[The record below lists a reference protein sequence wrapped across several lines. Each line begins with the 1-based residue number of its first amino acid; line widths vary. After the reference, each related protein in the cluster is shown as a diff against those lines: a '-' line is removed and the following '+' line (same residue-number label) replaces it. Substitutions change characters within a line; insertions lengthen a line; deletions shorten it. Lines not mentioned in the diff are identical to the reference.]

1 MAIGDIPI
9 LVWIFTNAILLIVF
23 LRSRIISY
31 MMVTIFVKKGIREL
45 FVKVAISMQCFGMNT
60 ISSKISIHAR
70 SVLS

>member
-1 MAIGDIPI
+1 
-9 LVWIFTNAILLIVF
+9 
-23 LRSRIISY
+23 